1 LPQQEAV
8 AMTKNVR
15 IAISGE
21 AVRRGT
27 IGCTVCVAV
36 ALGLGVLV
44 TAQNAITTPAA
55 HFGFELAAD
64 GKYAMWEQEV
74 AYYQQLAKESD
85 RIDLQVVGKSTQGR
99 PFLLLTISSPQN
111 LAKAQRYK
119 DISRQMA
126 DPRGLT
132 PQQIDALA
140 AEGRAV
146 VLVTLG
152 QHSTEVASAQ
162 MGPRLVHRL
171 ATGNDDQIRTILDNT
186 IFLLIPSFNPDG
198 HDHVGDW
205 VRQSA
210 GTPYEGAGPPD
221 LYGAYIGHD
230 NNRDGYMLSQIESQ
244 HWAKV
249 VYQDWFPQ
257 VYKDTHQQGSYGARI
272 TIPPKYDPINPH
284 VDPLMW
290 RTSQLLGGAMGTRL
304 EAEGVTGV
312 ESQVHY
318 DAWFMAS
325 FHGVANLSNMTSFH
339 TESASARLVWPLYIH
354 PEQIG
359 PGSRGRPENKAQ
371 MTFPHP
377 WPGGWWRM
385 SDIAR
390 QQEIETLALV
400 ETMGRHRH
408 SFLKN
413 RALAASRQIQNGAAE
428 PPYAHVIPMNQH
440 DPGTAAKFAAVL
452 MMNGIE
458 VHRAADRFTTRSR
471 TVEAG
476 DLIVRLDQ
484 PSRAL
489 VKTMIEPMIYPD
501 NEWTRARDGS
511 PLPPYD
517 MASFTLGDH
526 MGVESFALDEKA
538 TAKLEKLTAA
548 PKPAGRISGS
558 GSAGW
563 LLTPAWNDSFR
574 AVNRLLKNGGA
585 VYRVAKP
592 PQPWAPGT
600 FWIPAA
606 GPNSSA
612 IVQGLATEFGLPFAA
627 AAAAPAGPFTQLKPL
642 RIALYRRY
650 AGGNMD
656 EGWTRYLFDQWEF
669 PYSRVD
675 ADEIRKGG
683 LAAKYD
689 VVLIADDTV
698 RALVGG
704 GAPEA
709 AATPFAAAAL
719 PAEFSKTLGNA
730 GVDALKEFVLGGGS
744 LVLLDHATA
753 LASERFG
760 VPVRN
765 PVAGLSD
772 KEFFVPGSSLRVQFD
787 PAQPLAYGMP
797 RESTVLFF
805 ESVAFD
811 INNSIGND
819 RISVVARYHD
829 RDLLRGGWLDGEQHL
844 VRLPALLD
852 VSYGKGRIAMIGFR
866 AQNRAQTH
874 GTFKV
879 LFNALYRAGAVEVPA
894 SGTVTSR

>member
-1 LPQQEAV
+1 V
-8 AMTKNVR
+8 STRR
-15 IAISGE
+15 IGGALCL
-21 AVRRGT
+21 AL
-27 IGCTVCVAV
+27 
-36 ALGLGVLV
+36 ALGVFDR
-44 TAQNAITTPAA
+44 AQSAITPPAS

-64 GKYAMWEQEV
+64 GTFAMWDQEV
-74 AYYQQLAKESD
+74 AYYEKIARESD
-85 RIDLQVVGKSTQGR
+85 RIDLQVLGKSTLGR

-111 LAKAQRYK
+111 LAKADRYK
-119 DISRQMA
+119 EISRQMA

-132 PQQIDALA
+132 PEQIDRLSS
-140 AEGRAV
+140 EGRAV

-152 QHSTEVASAQ
+152 QHSTEVASSQ
-162 MGPRLVHRL
+162 MGPRMVHRL
-171 ATGNDDQIRTILDNT
+171 ATGNDDQTRAILDNT

-198 HDHVGDW
+198 HDIVGDW
-205 VRQSA
+205 IKKSA
-210 GTPYEGAGPPD
+210 GTPYEGAGPPE

-230 NNRDGYMLSQIESQ
+230 NNRDGYMLSQVESQ

-284 VDPLMW
+284 VDPLIW
-290 RTSQLLGGAMGTRL
+290 RTSQLLGGAMGTSL

-354 PEQIG
+354 PQQIG

-400 ETMGRHRH
+400 ETMGRYRQ

-413 RALAASRQIQNGAAE
+413 RAIVAARQVEKGATEA
-428 PPYAHVIPMNQH
+428 PFGHVIPMKQH
-440 DPGTAAKFAAVL
+440 DAGTAVKFASTL
-452 MMNGIE
+452 MMNGVE
-458 VHRAADRFTTRSR
+458 VHRASERFTAGSR
-471 TVEAG
+471 VVEPG
-476 DLIVRLDQ
+476 DLVVRLDQ
-484 PSRAL
+484 PSRAF
-489 VKTMIEPMIYPD
+489 VKTMIEPLVYPD
-501 NEWTRARDGS
+501 NEWTRRRDGS

-517 MASFTLGDH
+517 MASFTLADH
-526 MGVESFALDEKA
+526 MGVESFPLGEKI

-548 PKPAGRISGS
+548 PKLAARIAGS

-574 AVNRLLKNGGA
+574 AVNRVLGNGGA
-585 VYRVAKP
+585 VYRLPSP

-600 FWIPAA
+600 FWIPAT
-606 GPNSSA
+606 SSTTTA
-612 IVQGLATEFGLPFAA
+612 AVQALATEFGLPFTAV
-627 AAAAPAGPFTQLKPL
+627 AAAPTGAMSQLKPL
-642 RIALYRRY
+642 RVALYRRY

-656 EGWTRYLFDQWEF
+656 EGWTRFLFDQWEF

-675 ADEIRKGG
+675 ADEIKKGG
-683 LAAKYD
+683 LNARYD
-689 VVLIADDTV
+689 AVLIADDTV
-698 RALVGG
+698 RAIVGG
-704 GAPEA
+704 TGAEP
-709 AATPFAAAAL
+709 AATPFAAAGL
-719 PAEFSKTLGNA
+719 PAELTKALGNA
-730 GVDALKEFVLGGGS
+730 GVEALKEFVLAGGS

-753 LASERFG
+753 LATERLG

-765 PVAGLSD
+765 PIAGLSD
-772 KEFFVPGSSLRVQFD
+772 KEFFAPGSSLRVHVD
-787 PAQPLAYGMP
+787 PTQPLAYGMP
-797 RESTVLFF
+797 RETTVLFF

-811 INNSIGND
+811 ISNSNAND
-819 RISVVARYHD
+819 RLSVAARYHD
-829 RDLLRGGWLDGEQHL
+829 RDLLRGGWLDGEKHL
-844 VRLPALLD
+844 AQLPALLD
-852 VSYGKGRIAMIGFR
+852 VGYGKGRIAMIGFR
-866 AQNRAQTH
+866 AQNRAQTY

-879 LFNALYRAGAVEVPA
+879 LFNALYRAGAVDLPA
-894 SGTVTSR
+894 RAGATSSSGR

>member
-1 LPQQEAV
+1 MVIAV
-8 AMTKNVR
+8 GA
-15 IAISGE
+15 AIH
-21 AVRRGT
+21 
-27 IGCTVCVAV
+27 
-36 ALGLGVLV
+36 
-44 TAQNAITTPAA
+44 AQNAITTPTA

-64 GKYAMWEQEV
+64 GKFAMWDEEV
-74 AYYQQLAKESD
+74 AYYEKLARESD
-85 RIDLQVVGKSTQGR
+85 RIDLQVLGKSTLGR
-99 PFLLLTISSPQN
+99 PFLLLTMSSPQN
-111 LAKAQRYK
+111 LAKVERYK
-119 DISRQMA
+119 EISRQMA

-132 PQQIDALA
+132 PQQIDALSS
-140 AEGRAV
+140 EGRAV

-152 QHSTEVASAQ
+152 QHSTEVASSQ
-162 MGPRLVHRL
+162 MGPRLVYRM
-171 ATGNDDQIRTILDNT
+171 ATSNDEQVRTILDNT

-198 HDHVGDW
+198 HDIVGQW
-205 VRQSA
+205 VRKSS
-210 GTPYEGAGPPD
+210 GTPYQGAGPPE

-230 NNRDGYMLSQIESQ
+230 NNRDGYMLSQVESQ

-257 VYKDTHQQGSYGARI
+257 VYKDTHQQGSFGARI

-284 VDPLMW
+284 VDPLVW

-304 EAEGVTGV
+304 EAEGVSGV

-339 TESASARLVWPLYIH
+339 TESASAQLVWPLYIH
-354 PEQIG
+354 PQQIG

-400 ETMGRHRH
+400 ETMGRYRQ

-413 RALAASRQIQNGAAE
+413 RALIATRQVERGATEA
-428 PPYAHVIPMNQH
+428 PYAHVIPMNQH
-440 DPGTAAKFAAVL
+440 DPGTAAKFAATL
-452 MMNGIE
+452 MMNGVE
-458 VHRAADRFTTRSR
+458 VHRATERFSTGTRS
-471 TVEAG
+471 VEAG

-489 VKTMIEPMIYPD
+489 IKTMIEPMVYPD

-526 MGVESFALDEKA
+526 MGVESFGLDEKI
-538 TAKLEKLTAA
+538 TAKLEKLKAA
-548 PKPAGRISGS
+548 PKPTGRITGT

-574 AVNRLLKNGGA
+574 AVNRVLKNGGA
-585 VYRVAKP
+585 VYRLPTP

-600 FWIPAA
+600 FWIPATA
-606 GPNSSA
+606 STTSA
-612 IVQGLATEFGLPFAA
+612 AVQALATEFGLPFVAM
-627 AAAAPAGPFTQLKPL
+627 AAAPAGPMSQLKPL
-642 RIALYRRY
+642 RVALYRRY

-656 EGWTRYLFDQWEF
+656 EGWTRFLFDQWEF
-669 PYSRVD
+669 PYTRVD
-675 ADEIRKGG
+675 ADEIKKGG
-683 LAAKYD
+683 LGAKYD
-689 VVLIADDTV
+689 AVLIADDSV
-698 RALVGG
+698 RAIVGG
-704 GAPEA
+704 PGGEA
-709 AATPFAAAAL
+709 AATPFAAGSL
-719 PAEFSKTLGNA
+719 PPEYTKALGNA

-744 LVLLDHATA
+744 LVLMDHASA
-753 LASERFG
+753 LAIERFG

-765 PVAGLSD
+765 PIANLSD
-772 KEFFVPGSSLRVQFD
+772 KEFFVPGSSLRVHVD
-787 PAQPLAYGMP
+787 PSQPLAYGMP
-797 RESTVLFF
+797 RETTVLFF

-811 INNSIGND
+811 INNSAAND
-819 RISVVARYHD
+819 KISVVARYHD
-829 RDLLRGGWLDGEQHL
+829 RDLLRGGWLDGEKYL
-844 VRLPALLD
+844 VQMPALLD

-866 AQNRAQTH
+866 TQNRAQAH

-879 LFNALYRAGAVEVPA
+879 LFNALYQAGATPVSA
-894 SGTVTSR
+894 SGTVTGSLGR